1 MAASGLVFQFAYTR
15 DVFRNLPNIYDRT
28 IVSKDLSCMCERD
41 LNRPLLWYRVADN
54 FF

>member
-41 LNRPLLWYRVADN
+41 LNRHLLWYRVGDN